1 MNTKLTKAAREVIG
15 QFLKEMRE
23 SKNISKYYITSTQDL
38 RIEIINSIESGQS
51 NYTMDSFLKYTTAIG
66 AYIFFGDKEGK
77 DETNPLDTDHILKEQ
92 LKNNPK
98 K

>member
-1 MNTKLTKAAREVIG
+1 MDERLLIAGREVIG

-23 SKNISKYYITSTQDL
+23 SKNISKYYITSTQNL
-38 RIEIINSIESGQS
+38 RLEIINAIESGQS

-77 DETNPLDTDHILKEQ
+77 DESKPIDTGHILKEQ

>member
-1 MNTKLTKAAREVIG
+1 MDEKLLTAGREVIG

-23 SKNISKYYITSTQDL
+23 GKQISKNYITRTQGL
-38 RIEIINSIESGQS
+38 RIEIINAVESGQG

-77 DETNPLDTDHILKEQ
+77 DESKPIDTNHILKEKQ
-92 LKNNPK
+92 KNNPRR
-98 K
+98 